1 MFNSIIDPYGSEKVP
16 KSSPPWVWVGFLFAG
31 AFLLIEV
38 LFVALDLD
46 EQAVDAFLRL
56 ILFAG
61 SIYWLACV
69 YKIHKILEELTHRRY
84 PYSPI
89 GAALRHFVPFYNIW
103 WLFKWPMEL
112 SDYVAGKGRVKMI
125 PGAVIGL
132 LLLLAMGLRMVD
144 GAIGLAMTFGVT
156 MYVSNKM
163 KAHVKGMQG
172 VTLDQLPPLPDPR
185 IFSRP
190 LETATSPAQA
200 VVEDSRA
207 G

>member
-1 MFNSIIDPYGSEKVP
+1 MFNSITDPYPSEQMP

-31 AFLLIEV
+31 AFLLIEI

-46 EQAVDAFLRL
+46 ESSVDAFLRL

-61 SIYWLACV
+61 GIYWLVCV
-69 YKIHKILEELTHRRY
+69 YKIHKILEDLTRGRY

-89 GAALRHFVPFYNIW
+89 GAALRHFIPFYNIY

-112 SDYVAGKGRVKMI
+112 ADYVASRGRVKMI
-125 PGAVIGL
+125 PGALIGVL
-132 LLLLAMGLRMVD
+132 LLLSMLLRMVD
-144 GAIGLAMTFGVT
+144 GAIGLAVTFGAT
-156 MYVSNKM
+156 MYVSNKL
-163 KAHVKGMQG
+163 KAHVKSMQG
-172 VTLDQLPPLPDPR
+172 VTPDQLPPLPDPR

-190 LETATSPAQA
+190 LETATSPAQP

>member
-1 MFNSIIDPYGSEKVP
+1 MFNSITDQYGSEQMP

-31 AFLLIEV
+31 AFLLIEI

-46 EQAVDAFLRL
+46 ERSIDLFLRL

-61 SIYWLACV
+61 GIYWLACV
-69 YKIHKILEELTHRRY
+69 YKIHKILEELTRGRY

-89 GAALRHFVPFYNIW
+89 GAALRHFIPFFNIY
-103 WLFKWPMEL
+103 WLFKWPIEL
-112 SDYVAGKGRVKMI
+112 SDYLASRGRVKI
-125 PGAVIGL
+125 ISGGVIGVL
-132 LLLLAMGLRMVD
+132 LLLSMLLRLLD
-144 GAIGLAMTFGVT
+144 GALGLAVTFGVT
-156 MYVSNKM
+156 MYVSNKL
-163 KAHVKGMQG
+163 KAHVKAMQG
-172 VTLDQLPPLPDPR
+172 VTPDMLPPLPDPR

>member
-1 MFNSIIDPYGSEKVP
+1 MFNSITEPPVSEQVP

-31 AFLLIEV
+31 AFLMIEI

-46 EQAVDAFLRL
+46 ERSIDLFLRL

-61 SIYWLACV
+61 GIYWLACV
-69 YKIHKILEELTHRRY
+69 YKIHKILEELTRRRY

-89 GAALRHFVPFYNIW
+89 GAALRHFLPFYNIY

-112 SDYVAGKGRVKMI
+112 EEYVASKGRVKMI
-125 PGAVIGL
+125 PGAVIGVL
-132 LLLLAMGLRMVD
+132 LLLSMLLRMLD
-144 GAIGLAMTFGVT
+144 GAIGLAVTFGVT
-156 MYVSNKM
+156 MYVSNKL
-163 KAHVKGMQG
+163 KAHVKSMQG
-172 VTLDQLPPLPDPR
+172 VTPDMLPPLPDPR

>member
-1 MFNSIIDPYGSEKVP
+1 MFNSITDPGVSEQVP

-31 AFLLIEV
+31 AFLIIEI

-46 EQAVDAFLRL
+46 EPSVDLFLRL

-61 SIYWLACV
+61 GIYWLACV
-69 YKIHKILEELTHRRY
+69 YKIHKILEELTRGRY

-89 GAALRHFVPFYNIW
+89 GAALRHFLPFYNIY
-103 WLFKWPMEL
+103 WLFKWPIEL
-112 SDYVAGKGRVKMI
+112 SDYLGSKGRVKMI

-132 LLLLAMGLRMVD
+132 LLLLSMLLRMLD
-144 GAIGLAMTFGVT
+144 GAIGLTVTFGVT
-156 MYVSNKM
+156 MYVSNKL
-163 KAHVKGMQG
+163 KAHVKAMQG
-172 VTLDQLPPLPDPR
+172 VTPDQLPPLPDPR

>member
-1 MFNSIIDPYGSEKVP
+1 MFNSITTPEVSEKVP
-16 KSSPPWVWVGFLFAG
+16 NSSPPWVWVGFLFAG
-31 AFLLIEV
+31 AFLLIEI

-46 EQAVDAFLRL
+46 EQSIDLFLRL

-61 SIYWLACV
+61 GIYWLACV
-69 YKIHKILEELTHRRY
+69 YKIHKILEELTRGRY

-89 GAALRHFVPFYNIW
+89 GAALRHFIPFFNIY
-103 WLFKWPMEL
+103 WLFKWPIEL
-112 SDYVAGKGRVKMI
+112 SDYVASKGRVKMM
-125 PGAVIGL
+125 PGAVIGVL
-132 LLLLAMGLRMVD
+132 LLLSMLLRLVD
-144 GAIGLAMTFGVT
+144 GAIGLAVTFGVT
-156 MYVSNKM
+156 MYVSNKL
-163 KAHVKGMQG
+163 KAHVKGLQG
-172 VTLDQLPPLPDPR
+172 VTPDQLPPLPDPR

>member
-1 MFNSIIDPYGSEKVP
+1 MFNSITEPPISEQVP

-31 AFLLIEV
+31 AFLMIEI

-46 EQAVDAFLRL
+46 ERSIDLFLRL

-61 SIYWLACV
+61 GIYWLACV
-69 YKIHKILEELTHRRY
+69 YKIHKILEELTRRRY

-89 GAALRHFVPFYNIW
+89 GAALRHFIPFYNIY

-112 SDYVAGKGRVKMI
+112 EEYVASKGRVKMI
-125 PGAVIGL
+125 PGAVIGVL
-132 LLLLAMGLRMVD
+132 LLLSMLLRMLD
-144 GAIGLAMTFGVT
+144 GAIGLAVTFGVT
-156 MYVSNKM
+156 MYVSNKL
-163 KAHVKGMQG
+163 KAHVKSMQE
-172 VTLDQLPPLPDPR
+172 VTPDMLPPLPDPR